1 MDENKSITYDD
12 LIQTRNTQ
20 ILKSIVPFLDAPTQ
34 KPLAMLIQLMEW
46 KNATAAFSRQ
56 ENSMAACSLPA
67 GTKRRDAMLSAV
79 RKYCTPKEQEMIDT
93 IQTLF
98 CIMENQ
104 DLFHNPLIRRWFL
117 IGFQSFEQS
126 GVCQFKPGKIAVSAL
141 FCTERKTF
149 KHERCHAVSSLKY
162 EAGKGKPY

>member
-20 ILKSIVPFLDAPTQ
+20 ILKSIVPYLDVPTQ

-93 IQTLF
+93 IADSVLYYGKSGSVSQS
-98 CIMENQ
+98 I
-104 DLFHNPLIRRWFL
+104 NPQEVFEWIPIFLTIRRL
-117 IGFQSFEQS
+117 P
-126 GVCQFKPGKIAVSAL
+126 V
-141 FCTERKTF
+141 
-149 KHERCHAVSSLKY
+149 
-162 EAGKGKPY
+162 

>member
-20 ILKSIVPFLDAPTQ
+20 ILKSIVPFLDVPTQ

-56 ENSMAACSLPA
+56 ENSMTACSLPA

-104 DLFHNPLIRRWFL
+104 DLFHNP
-117 IGFQSFEQS
+117 
-126 GVCQFKPGKIAVSAL
+126 
-141 FCTERKTF
+141 
-149 KHERCHAVSSLKY
+149 
-162 EAGKGKPY
+162 

>member
-12 LIQTRNTQ
+12 LIQTRNAQ
-20 ILKSIVPFLDAPTQ
+20 ILKSIVPYLDVPTQ

-93 IQTLF
+93 LQTLF

-104 DLFHNPLIRRWFL
+104 DLFHNP
-117 IGFQSFEQS
+117 
-126 GVCQFKPGKIAVSAL
+126 
-141 FCTERKTF
+141 
-149 KHERCHAVSSLKY
+149 
-162 EAGKGKPY
+162 

>member
-20 ILKSIVPFLDAPTQ
+20 ILKSIVPFLDVPTQ

-79 RKYCTPKEQEMIDT
+79 RKYGTPKEQEMVDT

-104 DLFHNPLIRRWFL
+104 DLFHNP
-117 IGFQSFEQS
+117 
-126 GVCQFKPGKIAVSAL
+126 
-141 FCTERKTF
+141 
-149 KHERCHAVSSLKY
+149 
-162 EAGKGKPY
+162 

>member
-20 ILKSIVPFLDAPTQ
+20 ILKSIVPFLDVPTQ

-79 RKYCTPKEQEMIDT
+79 RKYCTPKEQEIPYRHCFVLWKIRICFT
-93 IQTLF
+93 I
-98 CIMENQ
+98 
-104 DLFHNPLIRRWFL
+104 HKSAG
-117 IGFQSFEQS
+117 GF
-126 GVCQFKPGKIAVSAL
+126 
-141 FCTERKTF
+141 
-149 KHERCHAVSSLKY
+149 
-162 EAGKGKPY
+162 

>member
-20 ILKSIVPFLDAPTQ
+20 ILKSIVPFLDVPTQ

-56 ENSMAACSLPA
+56 ENSMAA

-104 DLFHNPLIRRWFL
+104 DLFHNP
-117 IGFQSFEQS
+117 
-126 GVCQFKPGKIAVSAL
+126 
-141 FCTERKTF
+141 
-149 KHERCHAVSSLKY
+149 
-162 EAGKGKPY
+162 

>member
-20 ILKSIVPFLDAPTQ
+20 ILKSIVPFLDVPTQ

-79 RKYCTPKEQEMIDT
+79 RLIPYRHCFVLWKIRICFT
-93 IQTLF
+93 I
-98 CIMENQ
+98 
-104 DLFHNPLIRRWFL
+104 HKSAG
-117 IGFQSFEQS
+117 GF
-126 GVCQFKPGKIAVSAL
+126 
-141 FCTERKTF
+141 
-149 KHERCHAVSSLKY
+149 
-162 EAGKGKPY
+162 